1 MRYSMINAIKQFIK
15 SGRRF
20 NKKDL
25 GKLGELSNLS
35 SSIILSNPKNIFI
48 DDHVTIGSNA
58 ILYATNAKIIIKKY
72 FVSAYGLKISTGQH
86 ERRIGRFLASI
97 SEKEKNHNIGLDKD
111 VIINEDVWAGFDV
124 TIMAGVEIGRGVTI
138 AAGSVVTHSLPAYC
152 VAGGVPAKVIKFYWS
167 IEQILEHEKIL
178 YSEED
183 RLSELT
189 LRDIF
194 YKYADM

>member
-1 MRYSMINAIKQFIK
+1 MINAIKQFIK

-20 NKKDL
+20 NKKDF
-25 GKLGELSNLS
+25 GKLGELSSLS
-35 SSIILSNPKNIFI
+35 SSIRLSNPKNIFI

>member
-1 MRYSMINAIKQFIK
+1 MINAIKQFIK

-20 NKKDL
+20 NKKDF
-25 GKLGELSNLS
+25 GKLGELSSLS
-35 SSIILSNPKNIFI
+35 SFIILSNPKNIFI

>member
-1 MRYSMINAIKQFIK
+1 M
-15 SGRRF
+15 
-20 NKKDL
+20 
-25 GKLGELSNLS
+25 
-35 SSIILSNPKNIFI
+35 
-48 DDHVTIGSNA
+48 TIGSNA

-138 AAGSVVTHSLPAYC
+138 AAGLLLLIHYRHIAWLGEC
-152 VAGGVPAKVIKFYWS
+152 
-167 IEQILEHEKIL
+167 QL
-178 YSEED
+178 
-183 RLSELT
+183 RLSNS
-189 LRDIF
+189 IGV
-194 YKYADM
+194 

>member
-20 NKKDL
+20 NKKDF
-25 GKLGELSNLS
+25 GKLGELSSLS
-35 SSIILSNPKNIFI
+35 SFIILSNPKNIFI

>member
-1 MRYSMINAIKQFIK
+1 MINAIKQFIK

-20 NKKDL
+20 NKKDF
-25 GKLGELSNLS
+25 GKLGELSSLS

>member
-1 MRYSMINAIKQFIK
+1 MINAIKQFIK

-20 NKKDL
+20 NKKDF
-25 GKLGELSNLS
+25 GKLGELSSLS

-124 TIMAGVEIGRGVTI
+124 TIMAGVEIGRGVTV

>member
-1 MRYSMINAIKQFIK
+1 MINAIKQFIK

-20 NKKDL
+20 NKKDF

-111 VIINEDVWAGFDV
+111 VIINEDVWEGFDV

>member
-1 MRYSMINAIKQFIK
+1 MINAIKQFIK

-20 NKKDL
+20 NKKDF

-35 SSIILSNPKNIFI
+35 SSKILSNPKNIFI

-72 FVSAYGLKISTGQH
+72 FVSAYGLKISTVQH

>member
-1 MRYSMINAIKQFIK
+1 MINAIKQFIK

>member
-20 NKKDL
+20 NKKDF
-25 GKLGELSNLS
+25 GKLGELSSLS

>member
-1 MRYSMINAIKQFIK
+1 MINAIKQFIK

-20 NKKDL
+20 NKKDF

-138 AAGSVVTHSLPAYC
+138 AAGAVVTHSLPAYC